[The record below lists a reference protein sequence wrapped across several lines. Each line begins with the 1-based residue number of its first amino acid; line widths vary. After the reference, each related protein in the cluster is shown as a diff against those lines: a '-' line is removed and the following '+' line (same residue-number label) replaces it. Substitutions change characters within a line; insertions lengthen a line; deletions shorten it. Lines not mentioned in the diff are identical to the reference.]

1 MLLRVYSIL
10 VLVTFLLVTSACSQ
24 KEESAIFPANNG
36 FPTGD
41 CSSTAHKTRY
51 VVKKKDGSIVRVHA
65 NSREEMLENYVR
77 PNLNKLEFVET
88 DQLIYANDLIVPAER
103 EINENSVATWGADR
117 IQAKVAWDQNIK
129 GQGVTVAVID
139 SGVAINHSS
148 LSSKIYV
155 NEAELF
161 GIPGVDDD
169 GNGYIDDIR
178 GWDFARKSPLNNDT
192 SGHGTHV
199 AGVISGSHSGPMKGV
214 APEAKILPL
223 DFMEGGSG
231 FTSDAIEAIEYAKSN
246 GARVINASWGSSF
259 CSKLLED
266 KINSLVN
273 KNVLFVA
280 AAGNSG
286 NNISYWPEYP
296 AAFISEAQITVG
308 SITQR
313 GFMSSFSNYGN
324 LVDVMAPGDEILS
337 TYLGNDYVYLSGTS
351 MAAPFVS
358 GLAALLVQ
366 KKPDITVHQLKSILL
381 NSVVKRNY
389 QIKTQGEISVPNA
402 LSAVDNL

>member
-1 MLLRVYSIL
+1 MS
-10 VLVTFLLVTSACSQ
+10 
-24 KEESAIFPANNG
+24 KDESAVFPANNG
-36 FPTGD
+36 SPADID
-41 CSSTAHKTRY
+41 CSATAHKTRY
-51 VVKKKDGSIVRVHA
+51 IAKKIDGTIEKVHA
-65 NSREEMLENYVR
+65 NSREELLEKYVR
-77 PNLNKLEFVET
+77 PNLAELEFVES
-88 DQLIYANDLIVPAER
+88 DQVISSNDLIIPER
-103 EINENSVATWGADR
+103 GDIYQSALQTWGTER
-117 IQAKVAWDQNIK
+117 IQAQTAWDQNIK
-129 GQGVTVAVID
+129 GQGVIVAVID
-139 SGVAINHSS
+139 SGVELNHSS
-148 LSSKIYV
+148 LSSKIYI
-155 NEAELF
+155 NEAELY

-169 GNGYIDDIR
+169 GNGYVDDIR
-178 GWDFARKSPLNNDT
+178 GWDFARKSPYNSDT

-199 AGVISGSHSGPMKGV
+199 AGIISGSHSGPMKGV

-231 FTSDAIEAIEYAKSN
+231 YTSDAIEAIEYAKNN

-259 CSKLLED
+259 CSRLLED
-266 KINSLVN
+266 KINSLVS
-273 KNVLFVA
+273 KNILFVA

-313 GFMSSFSNYGN
+313 GFMSSFSNYGM

-358 GLAALLVQ
+358 GLAALLIQ
-366 KKPDITVHQLKSILL
+366 KKPNITLKDLKRVIME
-381 NSVVKRNY
+381 SVIKRSY
-389 QIKTQGEISVPNA
+389 QVKTQGEINVPQA
-402 LSAVDNL
+402 LTAVENL